1 MKRRVESV
9 LSIAFLAVSSIGSNA
24 FLQHHS
30 TFVPIISN
38 IEGQYQCKK
47 VVLASGAVQD
57 TETTVIQSRAD
68 LEAGFLLPN
77 QTDLQMD
84 ISRPSSQTLATRG
97 VVRVDDGLSA
107 STAQKLQDF
116 VDDTLESSLVEV
128 STFKV
133 PRNFRFAN
141 VLEKTN
147 RWDMLLPFDDNQEEG
162 ESPSAIMLEAM
173 NELLGEGGKI
183 GPIIEDILGEDA
195 VLYELA
201 CLISDPGSNRQ
212 EIHPDIVYS
221 KDEIPLIACFV
232 SLQDIDSTM
241 GPTVFIP
248 DSVSEDHHRRIN
260 DDTLADAMLQ
270 NIPSCISTLK
280 MGDCSLYNPTVL
292 HAGGGNVSNR
302 RRRLFYFTFL
312 ASSVKDPSSDFN
324 PGSINPILKQR
335 NLTLKEVRESLK
347 SNS

>member
-1 MKRRVESV
+1 MKFAAESA
-9 LSIAFLAVSSIGSNA
+9 LLYASASLAVSSIGSNA
-24 FLQHHS
+24 FLQQYS
-30 TFVPIISN
+30 TSISFIPN
-38 IEGQYQCKK
+38 IRGNCQYKK
-47 VVLASGAVQD
+47 VVLASGAVQED
-57 TETTVIQSRAD
+57 TVTESRAD
-68 LEAGFLLPN
+68 LEAGFLLQN
-77 QTDLQMD
+77 QSHLVMD
-84 ISRPSSQTLATRG
+84 VSRPLAQTLTTRG
-97 VVRVDDGLSA
+97 VARVDNGLSE
-107 STAQKLQDF
+107 STAQKLLHF
-116 VDDTLESSLVEV
+116 VDETLESSLEEV
-128 STFKV
+128 NTFKV

-141 VLEKTN
+141 VLEKAS

-162 ESPSAIMLEAM
+162 ESSSAIMLEAM
-173 NELLGEGGKI
+173 NQLLGEGSKI
-183 GPIIEDILGEDA
+183 GPIIEEILGEDA

-260 DDTLADAMLQ
+260 DDNLADAMLQ
-270 NIPSCISTLK
+270 TIPSCISTLE
-280 MGDCSLYNPTVL
+280 MGDCSLYNPMVL
-292 HAGGGNVSNR
+292 HAGGGNVSDR

-312 ASSVKDPSSDFN
+312 ASSVNDPSSDFN

-347 SNS
+347 VNC